1 MNDLLHEYHDRLG
14 DALASRNRLA
24 AVEKLHAEMEA
35 RIATL
40 EPMAQPSMFP
50 SGEDTPPFTL
60 AEDAP
65 AEPAIELMYS
75 ELSPRA
81 VDVALACI
89 DYAWPKNTVGG
100 CWAHLNKL
108 TASGDISEELSNEI
122 RMNADF
128 LFL

>member
-1 MNDLLHEYHDRLG
+1 MNTLLHEYHARLG
-14 DALASRNRLA
+14 AALEADNRLA
-24 AVEKLHAEMEA
+24 AIEQLHAEMEA
-35 RIATL
+35 RIAAL

-50 SGEDTPPFTL
+50 AGEDAPLFTM
-60 AEDAP
+60 ADDAP
-65 AEPAIELMYS
+65 AEPQIELMYR

-89 DYAWPKNTVGG
+89 DYAWPKNTVEG
-100 CWAHLNKL
+100 CWAYLNKL

-122 RMNADF
+122 RTNADF